1 MSHLMRCEKV
11 SIIEKGLFS
20 EVVVPY
26 TQSKKIEA
34 IYFEFPL
41 IGVVNIIGFNIS
53 SVSVEF
59 EVELLNVFSDL
70 RIDSFG
76 IKAGK
81 KWVCKAQGVFDKMP
95 EFIESVE
102 CEWYID
108 TRPSFI
114 KEVVDYLILNKPSAI
129 SKELYKNILEL
140 KSRNLVAR

>member
-1 MSHLMRCEKV
+1 MSHLMGCGRV

-26 TQSKKIEA
+26 TQSEKIEA

-41 IGVVNIIGFNIS
+41 IGFVNILGFNIS

-59 EVELLNVFSDL
+59 EVELLKAFSDV
-70 RIDSFG
+70 RIDSCV
-76 IKAGK
+76 IKPGK
-81 KWVCKAQGVFDKMP
+81 KWVCKAQGAFDKMP
-95 EFIESVE
+95 EVIESVE
-102 CEWYID
+102 CGWYID

-114 KEVVDYLILNKPSAI
+114 KEVVDYLTVNKPAAI

-140 KSRNLVAR
+140 KSCNSVAR